1 MIIILLITTLG
12 IVISF
17 VPTLRRVPK
26 SFELGMYLI
35 LVFSFVVASMADMS
49 KISLG
54 AMPIFLFVSY
64 VITVTFLI
72 HALLAKIFK
81 VDADT
86 LIITSTAL
94 ICSPAFVPM
103 MAGSL
108 NNRSIILGGLT
119 VGIIGYAIGNYLG
132 IFTALVLSHL

>member
-1 MIIILLITTLG
+1 
-12 IVISF
+12 
-17 VPTLRRVPK
+17 
-26 SFELGMYLI
+26 
-35 LVFSFVVASMADMS
+35 
-49 KISLG
+49 
-54 AMPIFLFVSY
+54 